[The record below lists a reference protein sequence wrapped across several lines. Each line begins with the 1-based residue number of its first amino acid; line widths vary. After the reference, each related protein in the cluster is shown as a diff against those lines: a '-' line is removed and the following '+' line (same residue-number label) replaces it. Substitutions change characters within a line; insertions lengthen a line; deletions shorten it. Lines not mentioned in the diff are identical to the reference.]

1 MLRKEIHDL
10 VLLSTLLLRRNV
22 RKSNEENK
30 SMQPLPGHG
39 DISAVLTNKLFIFTQ
54 PNLWWPNCVY
64 NNSCYSLTTVTNVMQ
79 RSHCE
84 KLNGSRIKFL
94 VFRCWNF
101 KSSDGFKMFPFS
113 HRTAGLFV
121 HFMDAISFSFLHF
134 KIQKRQM
141 QKVRKSKVW

>member
-54 PNLWWPNCVY
+54 PNL
-64 NNSCYSLTTVTNVMQ
+64 
-79 RSHCE
+79 
-84 KLNGSRIKFL
+84 
-94 VFRCWNF
+94 
-101 KSSDGFKMFPFS
+101 
-113 HRTAGLFV
+113 
-121 HFMDAISFSFLHF
+121 
-134 KIQKRQM
+134 
-141 QKVRKSKVW
+141 